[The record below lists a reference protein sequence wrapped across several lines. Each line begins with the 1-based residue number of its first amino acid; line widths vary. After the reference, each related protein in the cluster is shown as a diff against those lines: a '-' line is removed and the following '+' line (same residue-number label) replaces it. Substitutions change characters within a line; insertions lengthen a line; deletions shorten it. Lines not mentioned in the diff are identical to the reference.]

1 MVSTI
6 AIIKTVFKEIK
17 IMIPRSLYDSD
28 HDMFRESL
36 RKFIET
42 EAMPHHEQWEKDGMV
57 SDEIWLKAGEQ
68 GFLCPMIP
76 EEYGGVGTDFLYNC
90 IVNEEIGR
98 SGCTGLGW
106 TLHNDITV
114 PYIVRYGSEEQ
125 KQKYL
130 PRCITGELITAIA
143 MTEPGAG
150 SDLQGTNTTAVL
162 DGDHYILNGSKTF
175 ITNGQ
180 KAGLVI
186 VVAKTDTSAGSK
198 GISLFLVEADLPGF
212 SKGKNLT
219 KLGLKAQDTSE
230 LFFQDVRVPKEN
242 LLGEEGRGFIYLMQ
256 DLPQERLSI
265 AVGAVANAKAIL
277 EATID
282 YTKERKAFGA
292 TVASFQNTQFKLAE
306 LSAEIDCAEV
316 YTDRCTELL
325 LDDKL
330 DTVTASKAK
339 LLTTDLQC
347 KVADECLQLHGG
359 WGYMWEYPVCRAFA
373 DSRIQRIYGGTNEIM
388 KLIISRE
395 LMK

>member
-1 MVSTI
+1 
-6 AIIKTVFKEIK
+6 
-17 IMIPRSLYDSD
+17 MIPRNLYDSD
-28 HDMFRESL
+28 HEMFRDSL
-36 RKFIET
+36 RKFIEA

-57 SDEIWLKAGEQ
+57 SVEIWLKAGEQ

-186 VVAKTDTSAGSK
+186 VVAKTNTSAGSK

-230 LFFQDVRVPKEN
+230 LFFQDVKVPREN

-277 EATID
+277 EATIA
-282 YTKERKAFGA
+282 YTKERKAFGT

-325 LDDKL
+325 LEDKL

-347 KVADECLQLHGG
+347 KVADECLQLFGG

>member
-1 MVSTI
+1 
-6 AIIKTVFKEIK
+6 
-17 IMIPRSLYDSD
+17 MIPRHLYDSD
-28 HDMFRESL
+28 HEMFRGSV
-36 RKFIET
+36 RKFLET
-42 EAMPHHEQWEKDGMV
+42 EAMPHHEQWENDGMV

-68 GFLCPMIP
+68 GFLCPMAP
-76 EEYGGVGTDFLYNC
+76 EEYGGVDTDFLYNC
-90 IVNEEIGR
+90 IVNEEIAR

-106 TLHNDITV
+106 TLHNDISV
-114 PYIVRYGSEEQ
+114 PYIVRYGSDYQ
-125 KQKYL
+125 KQAYL
-130 PRCITGELITAIA
+130 PRCVSGELITAIA

-150 SDLQGTNTTAVL
+150 SDLQGTKTTAVL

-186 VVAKTDTSAGSK
+186 VVAKTDPSAGSK

-212 SKGKNLT
+212 SKGKNLN

-230 LFFQDVRVPKEN
+230 LFFQDVKVPKEN

-265 AVGAVANAKAIL
+265 AVGAVANSQAIL
-277 EATID
+277 EATVT
-282 YTKERKAFGA
+282 YTKERKAFG
-292 TVASFQNTQFKLAE
+292 TSVASFQNTQFKLAE
-306 LSAEIDCAEV
+306 LAAEVTSAEVFC
-316 YTDRCTELL
+316 DRCTELL
-325 LDDKL
+325 LEDKL
-330 DTVTASKAK
+330 DSVTASKLK

-347 KVADECLQLHGG
+347 RVADECLQLHGG

-373 DSRIQRIYGGTNEIM
+373 DSRVQRIYGGSNEIM
-388 KLIISRE
+388 KLIISRD

>member
-1 MVSTI
+1 
-6 AIIKTVFKEIK
+6 
-17 IMIPRSLYDSD
+17 MIPRNLYDSD
-28 HDMFRESL
+28 HEMFRDSL
-36 RKFIET
+36 RKFIEA

-186 VVAKTDTSAGSK
+186 VVAKTDTNAGSK

-230 LFFQDVRVPKEN
+230 LFFQDVKVPREN

-265 AVGAVANAKAIL
+265 AVGAVANAKAVL
-277 EATID
+277 EATIA
-282 YTKERKAFGA
+282 YTKERKAFGT

-325 LDDKL
+325 LEDKL

-347 KVADECLQLHGG
+347 KVADECLQLFGG

>member
-1 MVSTI
+1 M
-6 AIIKTVFKEIK
+6 
-17 IMIPRSLYDSD
+17 IMIPRHLYDSD
-28 HDMFRESL
+28 HEMFRGSV
-36 RKFIET
+36 RKFLET
-42 EAMPHHEQWEKDGMV
+42 EAMPHHEQWENDGMV

-68 GFLCPMIP
+68 GFLCPMVP
-76 EEYGGVGTDFLYNC
+76 EEYGGVDTDFLYNC
-90 IVNEEIGR
+90 IVNEEIAR

-106 TLHNDITV
+106 TLHNDISV
-114 PYIVRYGSEEQ
+114 PYIVRYGSDYQ
-125 KQKYL
+125 KQAYL
-130 PRCITGELITAIA
+130 PRCVSGELITAIA

-150 SDLQGTNTTAVL
+150 SDLQGTKTTAVL

-186 VVAKTDTSAGSK
+186 VVAKTDPSAGSK

-212 SKGKNLT
+212 SKGKNLN

-230 LFFQDVRVPKEN
+230 LFFQDVKVPKEN

-265 AVGAVANAKAIL
+265 AVGAVANSQAIL
-277 EATID
+277 EATVT
-282 YTKERKAFGA
+282 YTKERKAFG
-292 TVASFQNTQFKLAE
+292 TSVASFQNTQFKLAE
-306 LSAEIDCAEV
+306 LAAEVTSAEVFC
-316 YTDRCTELL
+316 DRCTELL
-325 LDDKL
+325 LEDKL
-330 DTVTASKAK
+330 DSVTASKLK

-347 KVADECLQLHGG
+347 RVADECLQLHGG

-373 DSRIQRIYGGTNEIM
+373 DSRVQRIYGGSNEIM
-388 KLIISRE
+388 KLIIARD

>member
-1 MVSTI
+1 
-6 AIIKTVFKEIK
+6 
-17 IMIPRSLYDSD
+17 MIPRTLYDSD
-28 HDMFRESL
+28 HDMFRDSL
-36 RKFIET
+36 RKFIQAEG
-42 EAMPHHEQWEKDGMV
+42 MPNHEQWEKDGMV

-68 GFLCPMIP
+68 GFLCPMVP

-150 SDLQGTNTTAVL
+150 SDLQGTKTTAVL

-212 SKGKNLT
+212 SKGKNLN

-230 LFFQDVRVPKEN
+230 LFFQDVKVPKEN

-265 AVGAVANAKAIL
+265 AVGAVANARAIL
-277 EATID
+277 EATVD
-282 YTKERKAFGA
+282 YTKERKAFGT

-306 LSAEIDCAEV
+306 LVAEVDCAEV

-325 LDDKL
+325 LEDNL

-347 KVADECLQLHGG
+347 KVADECLQLFGG

-388 KLIISRE
+388 KLIISRD
-395 LMK
+395 LMA

>member
-1 MVSTI
+1 
-6 AIIKTVFKEIK
+6 
-17 IMIPRSLYDSD
+17 MIPRHLYDSD
-28 HDMFRESL
+28 HEMFRGSV
-36 RKFIET
+36 RKFLET
-42 EAMPHHEQWEKDGMV
+42 EAMPHHEQWENDGMV

-68 GFLCPMIP
+68 GFLCPMVP
-76 EEYGGVGTDFLYNC
+76 EEYGGVDTDFLYNC
-90 IVNEEIGR
+90 IVNEEIAR

-106 TLHNDITV
+106 TLHNDISV
-114 PYIVRYGSEEQ
+114 PYIVRYGSDYQ
-125 KQKYL
+125 KQAYL
-130 PRCITGELITAIA
+130 PRCVSGELITAIA

-150 SDLQGTNTTAVL
+150 SDLQGTKTTAVL

-186 VVAKTDTSAGSK
+186 VVAKTDPSAGSK

-212 SKGKNLT
+212 SKGKNLN

-230 LFFQDVRVPKEN
+230 LFFQDVKVPKEN

-265 AVGAVANAKAIL
+265 AVGAVANSQAIL
-277 EATID
+277 EATVT
-282 YTKERKAFGA
+282 YTKERKAFG
-292 TVASFQNTQFKLAE
+292 TSVASFQNTQFKLAE
-306 LSAEIDCAEV
+306 LAAEVTSAEVFC
-316 YTDRCTELL
+316 DRCTELL
-325 LDDKL
+325 LEDKL
-330 DTVTASKAK
+330 DSVTASKLK

-347 KVADECLQLHGG
+347 RVADECLQLHGG

-373 DSRIQRIYGGTNEIM
+373 DSRVQRIYGGSNEIM
-388 KLIISRE
+388 KLIIARD

>member
-1 MVSTI
+1 
-6 AIIKTVFKEIK
+6 
-17 IMIPRSLYDSD
+17 MIPRNLYDSD
-28 HDMFRESL
+28 HEMFRDSL
-36 RKFIET
+36 RKFIEA

-230 LFFQDVRVPKEN
+230 LFFQDVKVPREN

-277 EATID
+277 EATIA
-282 YTKERKAFGA
+282 YTKERKAFGT

-325 LDDKL
+325 LEDKL

-347 KVADECLQLHGG
+347 KVADECLQLFGG

>member
-1 MVSTI
+1 
-6 AIIKTVFKEIK
+6 
-17 IMIPRSLYDSD
+17 MIPRTLYDSD
-28 HDMFRESL
+28 HDMFRDSL
-36 RKFIET
+36 RKFIEV
-42 EAMPHHEQWEKDGMV
+42 EGMPNHEQWEKDGMV

-68 GFLCPMIP
+68 GFLCPMVP

-106 TLHNDITV
+106 TLHNDISV

-150 SDLQGTNTTAVL
+150 SDLQGTKTTAVR

-198 GISLFLVEADLPGF
+198 GISLFLVEADWPGF
-212 SKGKNLT
+212 SKGKNLN

-230 LFFQDVRVPKEN
+230 LFFQDVKVPVEN

-265 AVGAVANAKAIL
+265 AVGAVANARAIL
-277 EATID
+277 EATIS
-282 YTKERKAFGA
+282 YTKERKAFGT

-306 LSAEIDCAEV
+306 LTAEVDCAEV

-325 LDDKL
+325 LEDKL
-330 DTVTASKAK
+330 DTVSASKAK

-347 KVADECLQLHGG
+347 KVADECLQLFGG

-373 DSRIQRIYGGTNEIM
+373 DSRVQRIYGGSNEIM
-388 KLIISRE
+388 KLIISRD

>member
-1 MVSTI
+1 
-6 AIIKTVFKEIK
+6 
-17 IMIPRSLYDSD
+17 MIPRQLYDSD
-28 HDMFRESL
+28 HQMFRDSV
-36 RKFIET
+36 RKFLET

-68 GFLCPMIP
+68 GFLCPMVP
-76 EEYGGVGTDFLYNC
+76 EEYGGVDTDFRYNC

-98 SGCTGLGW
+98 SGCSGLGW
-106 TLHNDITV
+106 TLHNDISV
-114 PYIVRYGSEEQ
+114 PYIVRYGNEDQ
-125 KQKYL
+125 KKKYL
-130 PRCITGELITAIA
+130 PACVSGELITAIA
-143 MTEPGAG
+143 MTEPGTG
-150 SDLQGTNTTAVL
+150 SDLQGIKTTAVL
-162 DGDHYILNGSKTF
+162 EGDHYILNGSKTF

-212 SKGKNLT
+212 SRGKNLQ

-230 LFFQDVRVPKEN
+230 LFFQDVKVPKGN

-265 AVGAVANAKAIL
+265 AVGAVANAQAIM
-277 EATID
+277 EVTVN
-282 YTKERKAFGA
+282 YTKERKAFGT

-306 LSAEIDCAEV
+306 LAAEVTSAEV
-316 YTDRCTELL
+316 FSDRCTELL
-325 LDDKL
+325 LEGKL
-330 DTVTASKAK
+330 DTVTASKLK

-373 DSRIQRIYGGTNEIM
+373 DSRVQRIYGGSNEIM
-388 KLIISRE
+388 KLIISRD

>member
-1 MVSTI
+1 
-6 AIIKTVFKEIK
+6 
-17 IMIPRSLYDSD
+17 MIPRTLYDSD
-28 HDMFRESL
+28 HDMFRDSL
-36 RKFIET
+36 RKFIQAEG
-42 EAMPHHEQWEKDGMV
+42 MPNHEQWEKDGMV

-68 GFLCPMIP
+68 GFLCPMVP

-150 SDLQGTNTTAVL
+150 SDLQGTKTTAVL

-212 SKGKNLT
+212 SKGKNLI

-230 LFFQDVRVPKEN
+230 LFFQDVKVPKEN

-265 AVGAVANAKAIL
+265 AVGAVANARAIL
-277 EATID
+277 EATVD
-282 YTKERKAFGA
+282 YTKERKAFGT

-306 LSAEIDCAEV
+306 LVAEVDCAEV

-325 LDDKL
+325 LEDKL

-347 KVADECLQLHGG
+347 KVADECLQLFGG

-388 KLIISRE
+388 KLIISRD
-395 LMK
+395 LMA

>member
-1 MVSTI
+1 
-6 AIIKTVFKEIK
+6 
-17 IMIPRSLYDSD
+17 MIPRTLYDSD
-28 HDMFRESL
+28 HDMFRDSL
-36 RKFIET
+36 RKFIQAEG
-42 EAMPHHEQWEKDGMV
+42 MPNHEQWEKDGMV

-68 GFLCPMIP
+68 GFLCPMVP

-125 KQKYL
+125 KKKYL

-150 SDLQGTNTTAVL
+150 SDLQGTKTTAVP

-186 VVAKTDTSAGSK
+186 VVAKTDTNAGSK

-212 SKGKNLT
+212 SKGKNLN

-230 LFFQDVRVPKEN
+230 LFFQDVKVPKEN

-265 AVGAVANAKAIL
+265 AVGAVANARAIL
-277 EATID
+277 EATVD
-282 YTKERKAFGA
+282 YTKERKAFG
-292 TVASFQNTQFKLAE
+292 TPIASFQNTQFKLAE
-306 LSAEIDCAEV
+306 LIAEVDCAEV

-325 LDDKL
+325 LEDKL

-347 KVADECLQLHGG
+347 KVADECLQLFGG

-388 KLIISRE
+388 KLIISRD
-395 LMK
+395 LMA